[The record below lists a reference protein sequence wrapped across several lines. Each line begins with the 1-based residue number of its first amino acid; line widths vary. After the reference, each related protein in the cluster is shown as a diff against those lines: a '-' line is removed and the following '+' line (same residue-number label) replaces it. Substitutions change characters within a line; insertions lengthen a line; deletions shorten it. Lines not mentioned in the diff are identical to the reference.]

1 MERLKEMCVAIWS
14 MLTDDEAEGY
24 FCGMGTIGFVESVAD
39 LIFFDLETLS
49 EAEFDAILDAI
60 YEATEHVGETA
71 EVTEHDE

>member
-14 MLTDDEAEGY
+14 MLTDDEVEGY

-71 EVTEHDE
+71 EVAEPE